1 MEAVTKL
8 REIFSSIQNL
18 ASPGEQTC
26 PSCTTVGDSVRLVQE
41 RVREL
46 SEAVITAQAPP
57 AAADAAAQ
65 TADADHADTLR
76 AEIIQAQQK
85 HDEEKQKLTGL
96 VKLVYVLL

>member
-18 ASPGEQTC
+18 PGLSEQSC
-26 PSCTTVGDSVRLVQE
+26 PSCSSVGDSVRLVRE

-57 AAADAAAQ
+57 AASDAAAQ
-65 TADADHADTLR
+65 TADVGHDDTLR
-76 AEIIQAQQK
+76 ADLVQAQQK
-85 HDEEKQKLTGL
+85 HDDEKQKLTGL
-96 VKLVYVLL
+96 VRLVYIL